1 MVKAEDLKHKHPQA
15 GIFFSQYV
23 AAIASIMYE
32 FQLA

>member
-1 MVKAEDLKHKHPQA
+1 MKAEDFRYKHPQA